1 MEEKFTNDYQINFM
15 EVSLYISINKNIKIY
30 KN

>member
-1 MEEKFTNDYQINFM
+1 MEVKFTDDYQINFM
-15 EVSLYISINKNIKIY
+15 EVSLYIAINKNIKIY